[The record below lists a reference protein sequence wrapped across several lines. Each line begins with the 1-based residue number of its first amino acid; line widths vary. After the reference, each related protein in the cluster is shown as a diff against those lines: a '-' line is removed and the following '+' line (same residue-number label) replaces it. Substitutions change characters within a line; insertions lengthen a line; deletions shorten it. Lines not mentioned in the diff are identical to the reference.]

1 MSGSEEYSSAEDEDY
16 VPSGEWRRAGEEE
29 GRRRWW

>member
-1 MSGSEEYSSAEDEDY
+1 MSGLEEYSSAEDEDY